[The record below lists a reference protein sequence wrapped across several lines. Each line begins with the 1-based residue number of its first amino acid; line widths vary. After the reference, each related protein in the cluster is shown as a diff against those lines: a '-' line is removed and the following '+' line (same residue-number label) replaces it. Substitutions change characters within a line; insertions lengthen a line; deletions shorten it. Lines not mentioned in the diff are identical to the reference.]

1 MKKRI
6 FIVDDESDTSLTLK
20 VILENY
26 NYIVDCFDDPIVA
39 LKNFKSG
46 LYDLLILDIFMSQIS
61 GIKLYQEIR
70 KIDQRVKVC
79 FLTAGRMDLSG
90 LVNVSGDSDGSIIIP
105 KPIANKELVKTVD
118 AIINSRYLT
127 CGY

>member
-1 MKKRI
+1 MKNRI
-6 FIVDDESDTSLTLK
+6 LIVDDESDTSLTLK

-26 NYIVDCFDDPIVA
+26 NYIVDSFDDPIIA

-70 KIDQRVKVC
+70 KIDERVKVC
-79 FLTAGRMDLSG
+79 FLTAGQMNLTG
-90 LVNVSGDSDGSIIIP
+90 LVNVSGDSEGKIIIP
-105 KPIANKELVKTVD
+105 KPIANKELLNTVE
-118 AIINSRYLT
+118 AIINSRHLA

>member
-1 MKKRI
+1 MKNRI
-6 FIVDDESDTSLTLK
+6 LIVDDESDTSLTLK

-26 NYIVDCFDDPIVA
+26 NYIVDSFDDPIIA
-39 LKNFKSG
+39 LKNFKRG

-70 KIDQRVKVC
+70 KIDERVKVC
-79 FLTAGRMDLSG
+79 FLTAGQMNLAG
-90 LVNVSGDSDGSIIIP
+90 LVNVSGDSEGSIIIP
-105 KPIANKELVKTVD
+105 KPIANKELLNTVD
-118 AIINSRYLT
+118 AIINSRHLT

>member
-1 MKKRI
+1 MKNRI
-6 FIVDDESDTSLTLK
+6 LIVDDESDTSLTLK

-26 NYIVDCFDDPIVA
+26 NYIVDSFDDPIIA

-79 FLTAGRMDLSG
+79 FLTAGQMYLTG
-90 LVNVSGDSDGSIIIP
+90 LVNVSGDSEGSIIIP
-105 KPIANKELVKTVD
+105 KPIANKELLNTVD
-118 AIINSRYLT
+118 AIINSRHLT
-127 CGY
+127 CRY

>member
-6 FIVDDESDTSLTLK
+6 FVVDDEPDTSLTLK
-20 VILENY
+20 VTLENY
-26 NYIVDCFDDPIVA
+26 NYIVDSFDDPIVA

-46 LYDLLILDIFMSQIS
+46 LYDLLILDILMSQMS

-70 KIDQRVKVC
+70 KIDERVKVC
-79 FLTAGRMDLSG
+79 FLTAGRMNLSG
-90 LVNVSGDSDGSIIIP
+90 IDNVYGDSFGIIIIT

-118 AIINSRYLT
+118 IIINSRYLT

>member
-26 NYIVDCFDDPIVA
+26 SYIVDSFDDPIVA

-79 FLTAGRMDLSG
+79 FLTAGRTDLSG
-90 LVNVSGDSDGSIIIP
+90 LVNVSADSDGIIIIP
-105 KPIANKELVKTVD
+105 KPIANKELVKIVD
-118 AIINSRYLT
+118 AIINSGYLT
-127 CGY
+127 CRY

>member
-6 FIVDDESDTSLTLK
+6 FVVDDEPDTSLTLK
-20 VILENY
+20 VTLESY
-26 NYIVDCFDDPIVA
+26 NYIVDSFDDPIVA

-46 LYDLLILDIFMSQIS
+46 LYDLLILDILMSQMS

-70 KIDQRVKVC
+70 KIDERVKVC
-79 FLTAGRMDLSG
+79 FLTAGRMNLSG
-90 LVNVSGDSDGSIIIP
+90 IGNVYGDSSGRIIIP

-118 AIINSRYLT
+118 IIINSRYLT

>member
-1 MKKRI
+1 MKNRI
-6 FIVDDESDTSLTLK
+6 LIVDDESDTSLTLK

-26 NYIVDCFDDPIVA
+26 NYIVDSFDDPIIA

-79 FLTAGRMDLSG
+79 FLTAGQMNLTG
-90 LVNVSGDSDGSIIIP
+90 LVNVSGDSEGSIIIP
-105 KPIANKELVKTVD
+105 KPIANKELLNTVH
-118 AIINSRYLT
+118 AIINSRHLT
-127 CGY
+127 CRY